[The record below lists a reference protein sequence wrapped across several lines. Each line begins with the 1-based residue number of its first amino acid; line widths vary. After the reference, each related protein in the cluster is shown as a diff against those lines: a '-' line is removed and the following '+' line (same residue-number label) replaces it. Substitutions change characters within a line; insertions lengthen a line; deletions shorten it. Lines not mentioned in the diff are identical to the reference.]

1 MTPIRT
7 ATLIKK
13 PKPEPFDFARSLHNL
28 ANGYRIIA
36 IELDKM
42 ASAGVTIEQ
51 LKELGI
57 VKSV

>member
-1 MTPIRT
+1 MT

-57 VKSV
+57 VKSD